1 MLEKMKSNP
10 ITKVITL
17 GPYHVAKNQFAR
29 FYLIHKQNQH
39 LLIDLAPIQ
48 FFDQF
53 KQDIEKDIPISSIT
67 HLVLMNRMLTTLH
80 VISELIHHGF
90 KGIIV
95 TDRYLASQ
103 IETSN
108 LNIELYV
115 VDDHQYQ
122 LKKGEDVILSFAPI
136 QFLPYPDMIITFEPV
151 QSILFPGLLFSSYQ
165 DDLNPVTDIDLQKLM
180 FTFHKEIMPSSQF
193 IVPALTKIEKL
204 KPKIISPAYGTLLDE
219 RLVLLAMEWMRK
231 MSFHNNYIHNS
242 KTGGAVEN
250 LDYFMLINQLISA
263 LEKHYS
269 RIEILNTFI
278 GSAFN
283 LDHETLA
290 LKKTSLANY
299 KMWHQFFD
307 VVFSKKGMSWL
318 IIMEPTLQHLMRTYG
333 VELPSIYR
341 TETMKLKEETRLLE
355 EKRNELEAHLSL
367 LKQQIDEA
375 KDDIVR
381 DPLTRLYNQDMLK
394 HMLKEHFQSTPM
406 TDKKMTRGLLL
417 IQLDQLQEI
426 NKRYSKE
433 TGDES
438 VRNMVYVIDQVKDQ
452 DVVLFKQSGPGI
464 FALVENA
471 NKKEIINQS
480 IKFKN
485 SIAESTSF
493 IEKVSVSIAIVTCE
507 ELDPNLDVDEKMKYF
522 FSTLEKRIAYAK
534 LKGQSQIIDESIV
547 IPDQAEGLIL
557 LVDQDELNRNML
569 YRIFKRINF
578 DVVLADSVVEAFQ
591 IIQKRKID
599 VVISEINLSKMDGF
613 QLKMMMN
620 ESKTFHEIPF
630 IMVSHNKTID
640 NIRRG
645 NLLDV
650 DLILEKPI
658 IPEELIGHVKR
669 MKERHKS

>member
-1 MLEKMKSNP
+1 MLEKMRSNP
-10 ITKVITL
+10 IAKVNTL
-17 GPYHVAKNQFAR
+17 GPYHVEKNQFANY
-29 FYLIHKQNQH
+29 YLIHKKNQH
-39 LLIDLAPIQ
+39 LLVDLAPIH

-80 VISELIHHGF
+80 VITELIHNGF
-90 KGIIV
+90 KGVIV

-103 IETSN
+103 LETSK
-108 LNIELYV
+108 LNVDIYV

-122 LKKGEDVILSFAPI
+122 LKNGEEVILSFATI
-136 QFLPYPDMIITFEPV
+136 QFLPYPDMIVTFEPV

-165 DDLNPVTDIDLQKLM
+165 EDLNPLTDTDLQKAI

-204 KPKIISPAYGTLLDE
+204 KPKIILPAYGTLLDE
-219 RLVLLAMEWMRK
+219 SLVLLAMEWMRK
-231 MSFHNNYIHNS
+231 MSFHNNYISNS
-242 KTGGAVEN
+242 KTGGAIEN
-250 LDYFMLINQLISA
+250 LDYFMLINQLIMA

-283 LDHETLA
+283 LDHETLT

-355 EKRNELEAHLSL
+355 EKRNELETHLSL

-381 DPLTRLYNQDMLK
+381 DPLTKLYNQDMLK
-394 HMLKEHFQSTPM
+394 HMMKEHFQSSPVSGR
-406 TDKKMTRGLLL
+406 TRGLLL
-417 IQLDQLQEI
+417 IQLDQLQDI

-452 DVVLFKQSGPGI
+452 NVVLFKQSGPGI
-464 FALVENA
+464 FALVEDV

-507 ELDPNLDVDEKMKYF
+507 ELDPTLDMDEKVKYY

-591 IIQKRKID
+591 LIQKRKID

-620 ESKTFHEIPF
+620 ESKTYHEIPF